1 MLWSKLDGY
10 QTLLPTKK
18 LSSGVY
24 IVQLFQSGK
33 SSTKSFIKR
42 KE

>member
-24 IVQLFQSGK
+24 IVQLFQNGK